1 MAVTLNHF
9 LILSAILFALGLYG
23 ALSKR
28 NAIAILMCIELM
40 LNSVNIAKVAFARYV
55 PPANLAGQVFALF
68 IVTVA
73 AAEAAVALAIVL
85 AIYRSRRHI
94 SAEDIN
100 LMKW

>member
-40 LNSVNIAKVAFARYV
+40 LNSVNIAMVAFARYV

>member
-1 MAVTLNHF
+1 MAVPLNHF

-40 LNSVNIAKVAFARYV
+40 LNSVNIAMVAFARYV

-68 IVTVA
+68 IVAVA